1 MSAERNDHSAWPLL
15 SMQHLAVIQ
24 VAVSG
29 FKSLRCSALLCCSA
43 SAMSSYSDP
52 PETESR
58 IAQFKLHVFLQWQH
72 VTHTLACML
81 QCLCLAVY
89 RIIPPEGEVAMR
101 SDALMSCLCN
111 IQVIF
116 GFGVG
121 GEYPIASSSAA
132 ERAEADKQLQ
142 FKRGE
147 TVILVFAMQVSI
159 LCYACMM
166 SGQSNQLQ
174 AG

>member
-1 MSAERNDHSAWPLL
+1 MR
-15 SMQHLAVIQ
+15 
-24 VAVSG
+24 
-29 FKSLRCSALLCCSA
+29 LRCHHTQIPLKQNPGL
-43 SAMSSYSDP
+43 P
-52 PETESR
+52 NV
-58 IAQFKLHVFLQWQH
+58 KLPVFLQWQH

-81 QCLCLAVY
+81 QCLSLAVY
-89 RIIPPEGEVAMR
+89 RIIPPAGEVAMR
-101 SDALMSCLCN
+101 SDALMSCLCD

-116 GFGVG
+116 GYGVG

-132 ERAEADKQLQ
+132 ERAEADRQLQ

-147 TVILVFAMQVSI
+147 TVILVFAMQVSF

-174 AG
+174 GSCS